1 MLRSIAYC
9 VSTLLLLS
17 VVLGLVSE
25 EGAGQDGSTWTDVN
39 PALRPAAR
47 FYHAMAYDSESDRV
61 VLFGGTVVTDPPQ
74 AEVSDDTWAYDVN
87 TDTWTNMDPVSR
99 PSPRFY
105 HAMAYD
111 SESDRVVL
119 FGGFTATGTFSDET
133 WTYDLN
139 TNTWTDVN
147 PAVGPSGRA
156 NQGMAYDA
164 ESDRVVLFGG
174 STGIPGGYAGDLS
187 DDTWTYDL
195 NTNTWTDVN
204 PAVGPSARIGHVM
217 AYDTESDR
225 VVLFGGSSGVPG
237 PPPVGPE

>member
-1 MLRSIAYC
+1 MRNIAYC

-25 EGAGQDGSTWTDVN
+25 EGAGQDVSTWTDVN
-39 PALRPAAR
+39 PAPRPSPR

-61 VLFGGTVVTDPPQ
+61 VLFGGFVVTDPPE
-74 AEVSDDTWAYDVN
+74 AEVGDDTWAYDVN

-119 FGGFTATGTFSDET
+119 FGGSTATTFSDET

-139 TNTWTDVN
+139 TNTWTDVT

-164 ESDRVVLFGG
+164 ESDR
-174 STGIPGGYAGDLS
+174 
-187 DDTWTYDL
+187 
-195 NTNTWTDVN
+195 
-204 PAVGPSARIGHVM
+204 
-217 AYDTESDR
+217 
-225 VVLFGGSSGVPG
+225 
-237 PPPVGPE
+237 